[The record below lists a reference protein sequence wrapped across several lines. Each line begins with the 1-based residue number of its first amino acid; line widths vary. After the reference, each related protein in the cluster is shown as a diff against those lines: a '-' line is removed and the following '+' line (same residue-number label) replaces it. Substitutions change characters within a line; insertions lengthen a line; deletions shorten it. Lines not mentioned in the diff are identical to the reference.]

1 MLKLIIWDLDD
12 TLWQG
17 TLAEGDDVIP
27 IQSRVEA
34 IKVLNEQGVVNSIS
48 SKNDFESAK
57 TKLEEFG
64 IFDQFVFPEI
74 NFAAKGQAVQRIIS
88 DMNLRAPDVVFVD
101 DNPHN
106 LEEVA
111 SFVEGIVTYDAR
123 TSEFDAFLREAIVE
137 TRGGKSRVGKYRIME
152 KKRTA
157 KAELD
162 GNNEDFLR
170 SSDVRMTVVRTQE
183 NLPFAGRLEELVN
196 RTNQLNF
203 LKTRIEPGTLAPFIV
218 DLGKNQVYSLF
229 VWDKFGNYGL
239 VGFAF
244 VRTNTKE
251 LRHFTF
257 SCRIM
262 NMGIE
267 EEFAWYLHNAVN
279 GPRVPMEKLP
289 VAAKHHDWITVL
301 DSSTDEAKEAIAV
314 AMGGDSDSSDARVRI
329 MANCQSGSIAHYLN
343 LGVPLEV
350 DNWPQAFRLAE
361 WVEDYQPRG
370 SWLPELVYGA
380 FVDYQEAKWDGEQG
394 VQLYRQGVESFVSKC
409 NEHGSKLIVLLPSDK
424 TENTK
429 GVCFDYTRLN
439 DVWREVATD
448 SNDIE
453 IIELSE
459 HIQGTVVD
467 PRHFTRETLI
477 SMAAVLG
484 EKLKEGGSN

>member
-12 TLWQG
+12 TLWKG
-17 TLAEGDDVIP
+17 TLAEGDEVVP

-34 IKVLNEQGVVNSIS
+34 IKVLNCQGVVSSIS
-48 SKNDFESAK
+48 SKNDYSAAK
-57 TKLEEFG
+57 EKLEEFG

-74 NFAAKGQAVQRIIS
+74 NFAAKGQSVQRIIS

-106 LEEVA
+106 LEEV
-111 SFVEGIVTYDAR
+111 SSVVEGIVTYDA
-123 TSEFDAFLREAIVE
+123 TTPEFDAFLADSIIE
-137 TRGGKSRVGKYRIME
+137 TKGGKSRVEKYRIME
-152 KKRTA
+152 NKRSA
-157 KAELD
+157 RAELD
-162 GNNEDFLR
+162 GTNEDFLR
-170 SSDVRMTVVRTQE
+170 TSDVRMTVVRTQE

-218 DLGKNQVYSLF
+218 DLGKNQVYSIF

-267 EEFAWYLHNAVN
+267 EEFAWYLANAAN
-279 GPRVPMEKLP
+279 GPRVPAKMLP
-289 VAAKHHDWITVL
+289 IRPEHHDWITVL
-301 DSSTDEAKEAIAV
+301 DSGAEEARQAIAA
-314 AMGGDSDSSDARVRI
+314 AMGAGASSNDAKVRI

-343 LGVPLEV
+343 LDVPLEV
-350 DNWPQAFRLAE
+350 DNWPEAFRLAE
-361 WVEDYQPRG
+361 WVDDHKPRG

-380 FVDYQEAKWDGEQG
+380 FVDYQEQKWKSESGLR
-394 VQLYRQGVESFVSKC
+394 LYRQGVEEFVSKC
-409 NEHGSKLIVLLPSDK
+409 KEHGSNLTVLLPSDE
-424 TENTK
+424 TDSTQ
-429 GVCFDYTRLN
+429 GIHFDYTRLN
-439 DVWREVATD
+439 NIWREVAAGSTF
-448 SNDIE
+448 IE
-453 IIELSE
+453 VIELDD
-459 HIQGTVVD
+459 HIQGAVVD

-477 SMAAVLG
+477 SMAAVLA
-484 EKLKEGGSN
+484 ESLKRKTI

>member
-12 TLWQG
+12 TLWKG
-17 TLAEGDDVIP
+17 TLAEGDDVTP

-34 IKVLNEQGVVNSIS
+34 LKILNSQGVVSSIS
-48 SKNDFESAK
+48 SKNDFSAAK
-57 TKLEEFG
+57 SKLQEFG

-74 NFAAKGQAVQRIIS
+74 NFAAKGQSVQRIIS

-111 SFVEGIVTYDAR
+111 SVVEGIVTYDAR
-123 TSEFDAFLREAIVE
+123 NPDFDTFLADSIVE
-137 TRGGKSRVGKYRIME
+137 TRGGKSRVEKYRIME
-152 KKRTA
+152 NKRSA
-157 KAELD
+157 RAELN
-162 GNNEDFLR
+162 GTNEDFLR

-267 EEFAWYLHNAVN
+267 EEFAWYLANASN
-279 GPRVPMEKLP
+279 GPRVPASKLP
-289 VAAKHHDWITVL
+289 IPPKHHDWITVL
-301 DSSTDEAKEAIAV
+301 DSGTEEAKQAIAV
-314 AMGGDSDSSDARVRI
+314 AMGGESSPIGAKVRI

-343 LGVPLEV
+343 LNVPLEV
-350 DNWPQAFRLAE
+350 DNWPAAFRLAE
-361 WVEDYQPRG
+361 WVDDREPRG

-380 FVDYQEAKWDGEQG
+380 FVDYQEQKWKSEEGL
-394 VQLYRQGVESFVSKC
+394 QLYRHGVEDFISNC
-409 NEHGSKLIVLLPSDK
+409 REHNSNLTVLLPSDE
-424 TENTK
+424 TDNTQ
-429 GVCFDYTRLN
+429 GVHFDYTRLN
-439 DVWREVATD
+439 DIWREVAAAS
-448 SNDIE
+448 SNIE
-453 IIELSE
+453 VIELSE
-459 HIQGTVVD
+459 HIQGAVAD

-477 SMAAVLG
+477 SMAAVLS
-484 EKLKEGGSN
+484 EKLKRKAI

>member
-17 TLAEGDDVIP
+17 TLAEGDEVTP
-27 IQSRVEA
+27 FRSRVEA
-34 IKVLNEQGVVNSIS
+34 IKVLNSQGVVNSIS
-48 SKNDFESAK
+48 SKNDFSAAK
-57 TKLEEFG
+57 EKLEEFG

-74 NFAAKGQAVQRIIS
+74 NFAAKGQSVKRIIS

-106 LEEVA
+106 LKEVA
-111 SFVEGIVTYDAR
+111 SVAEGIVTYDAR
-123 TSEFDAFLREAIVE
+123 SPEFDTFLKDSILE
-137 TRGGKSRVGKYRIME
+137 TKGGKSRVEKYRIME
-152 KKRTA
+152 NKRSA
-157 KAELD
+157 RAELD
-162 GNNEDFLR
+162 GTNEEFLR

-262 NMGIE
+262 NMGVE
-267 EEFAWYLHNAVN
+267 EEFAWYLAHAVN
-279 GPRVPMEKLP
+279 GPRVPADKLP
-289 VAAKHHDWITVL
+289 VQPKHHDWVTVL
-301 DSSTDEAKEAIAV
+301 DSGMDEARRAITE
-314 AMGGDSDSSDARVRI
+314 AMGEDGFSSEAKVRI

-343 LGVPLEV
+343 LDVPLEV

-361 WVEDYQPRG
+361 WVEDQDPRG

-380 FVDYQEAKWDGEQG
+380 FVDYQEQKWNSNEGL
-394 VQLYRQGVESFVSKC
+394 QLYRQGVEDFVSKC
-409 NEHGSKLIVLLPSDK
+409 REHGSKLTVLLPSDE
-424 TENTK
+424 TDNTQ
-429 GVCFDYTRLN
+429 GFHFDYTRLN
-439 DVWREVATD
+439 NIWREASAVSA
-448 SNDIE
+448 NIE
-453 IIELSE
+453 IIELSD
-459 HIQGTVVD
+459 HIQGAVVD

-477 SMAAVLG
+477 SMAAALA
-484 EKLKEGGSN
+484 ENLKRKAI